1 MISLKKKK
9 NIRLINTSTY
19 EIEKFDDPSIPPAY
33 AILSHT
39 WGEEELEL
47 RDLCGPDAI
56 QRTQGNNKIKNTC
69 ILAQMQTPK
78 LSHAWIDTI
87 CIDQSSSSDKSEAIN
102 SMYRYY
108 REAKI
113 CFAILMD
120 VDGNGVQLV
129 DHNKPDT
136 PRIIAVRDAF
146 TNARWFSRGW
156 TLQELVAPTQLIF
169 YDKN

>member
-1 MISLKKKK
+1 
-9 NIRLINTSTY
+9 
-19 EIEKFDDPSIPPAY
+19 
-33 AILSHT
+33 
-39 WGEEELEL
+39 
-47 RDLCGPDAI
+47 
-56 QRTQGNNKIKNTC
+56 
-69 ILAQMQTPK
+69 MQTPK

-87 CIDQSSSSDKSEAIN
+87 CIDRSSISDKSEAIN
-102 SMYRYY
+102 STYRYY

-113 CFAILMD
+113 CFAILTD

-136 PRIIAVRDAF
+136 PQAIAVRDAF